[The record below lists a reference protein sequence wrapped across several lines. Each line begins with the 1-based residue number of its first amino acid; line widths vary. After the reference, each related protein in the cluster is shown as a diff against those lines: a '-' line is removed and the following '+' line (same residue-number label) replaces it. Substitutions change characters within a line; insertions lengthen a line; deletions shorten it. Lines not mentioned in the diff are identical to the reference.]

1 MAPARGD
8 AEHKNYGPAMRQQ
21 APASPFTFSPTRRRP
36 IDDAAYW
43 LDRAEEVQT
52 IADGMVHT
60 EARARML
67 ALAHTYKV
75 MAERAYVRAKNE
87 T

>member
-1 MAPARGD
+1 MIMV
-8 AEHKNYGPAMRQQ
+8 PAMRQQ
-21 APASPFTFSPTRRRP
+21 ATASPFSFSPTRRGA
-36 IDDAAYW
+36 IDDATYW
-43 LDRAEEVQT
+43 LDRAEKVQT
-52 IADGMVHT
+52 IAEGIVHC

>member
-1 MAPARGD
+1 MV
-8 AEHKNYGPAMRQQ
+8 PAMRQQ
-21 APASPFTFSPTRRRP
+21 SDAFPFTFSPTRRRP
-36 IDDAAYW
+36 NDNAAYW

-52 IADGMVHT
+52 IAVGMSQPET
-60 EARARML
+60 RGRML

>member
-1 MAPARGD
+1 
-8 AEHKNYGPAMRQQ
+8 MRHQ
-21 APASPFTFSPTRRRP
+21 APASPLTFSPIYRGA

-52 IADGMVHT
+52 IAEGIVHT
-60 EARARML
+60 ETRARML

-75 MAERAYVRAKNE
+75 IAERAYVRSKNE

>member
-1 MAPARGD
+1 MV
-8 AEHKNYGPAMRQQ
+8 PAMRQQ
-21 APASPFTFSPTRRRP
+21 PPTSPFTFSPTRRRP

-52 IADGMVHT
+52 IGEGMAHPDT
-60 EARARML
+60 RARML

-75 MAERAYVRAKNE
+75 LAERAYVRSKNE

>member
-1 MAPARGD
+1 MV
-8 AEHKNYGPAMRQQ
+8 PAMRQQ
-21 APASPFTFSPTRRRP
+21 ALAPASPFSFSPTRRGA
-36 IDDAAYW
+36 IDDAGYW
-43 LDRAEEVQT
+43 LDRAEEVRT
-52 IADGMVHT
+52 IAEGMVHT
-60 EARARML
+60 ETRARML

>member
-1 MAPARGD
+1 MVS
-8 AEHKNYGPAMRQQ
+8 AMRQQ
-21 APASPFTFSPTRRRP
+21 APAYPFEFSPTRRRS
-36 IDDAAYW
+36 IDDVAYW
-43 LDRAEEVQT
+43 LDRAEEVQIT
-52 IADGMVHT
+52 AEGMAHPET
-60 EARARML
+60 RGRML